1 MDSGGPMGIEIERKF
16 LLKNNG
22 WRQQVIES
30 RRILQ
35 GYLTQNSGSS
45 SVRVRLDGNQ
55 ANINIK
61 SRELAITR
69 QEYEYS
75 IPVDEAKIMLE
86 TLCDGLVDKT
96 RYLVDYQGSRWEID
110 EFMGENEGLIVAEIE
125 LQSEDAEFAKADW
138 LGEEVSDEARYYN
151 VNLISH
157 PYSSW

>member
-1 MDSGGPMGIEIERKF
+1 MGIEIERKF
-16 LLKNNG
+16 LLKNDN

-30 RRILQ
+30 RRISQ

-45 SVRVRLDGNQ
+45 SVRVRLDGDQ

-75 IPVDEAKIMLE
+75 IPVDDAHTMLE
-86 TLCDGLVDKT
+86 TLCDEALEKT
-96 RYLVDYQGSRWEID
+96 RYIVEYQGHTWEID
-110 EFMGENEGLIVAEIE
+110 EFFGKNAGLVVAEVE
-125 LQSEDAEFAKADW
+125 LQQEDAEFAKAEW
-138 LGEEVSDEARYYN
+138 LGEEVSEDARYYN

-157 PYSSW
+157 PYSRW